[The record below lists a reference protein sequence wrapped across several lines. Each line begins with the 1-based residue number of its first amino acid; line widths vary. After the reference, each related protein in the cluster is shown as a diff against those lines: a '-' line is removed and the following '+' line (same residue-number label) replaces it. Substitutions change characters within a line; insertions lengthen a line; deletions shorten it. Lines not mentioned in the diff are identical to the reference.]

1 MEYNSKDILLK
12 AIQNTDLD
20 CVKTILINDPSL
32 IDAKGLFVAAKT
44 GDLNLVK
51 WLVEYSRISL
61 NEYDDNHRNVLHYA
75 AESCNLDTFIYLVE
89 RCGMDPLEGDK
100 DLVTPWDIIHEIVCH
115 GIAAYA
121 NELTDINNSADNNNP
136 KCINDPHYK
145 KASPESTRSLYS
157 VQESNIFTSKNA
169 SENKTQPSSGGKV
182 SNAGGNVSNTGSSAQ
197 PIDNATNL
205 RCRNASAI
213 ESYLEKR
220 YCHKYADFYRNPI
233 RTGFFPDPSIVR
245 VGTDYYMVN
254 SSFIF
259 FPCIPI
265 SHSKDLIHW
274 EIIGHAITNPEW
286 AHLEGLEGGRGY
298 WAPDISYYEGRF
310 YITATYRLND
320 VPPVY
325 RRQIVVFS
333 DKPEGPYSE
342 PVFIDEDG
350 IDPSIFNDDDGRRY
364 MLLNRGAR
372 IFKLDK
378 TATKKISDAT
388 LLYYGDHKRAP
399 EGPHLYKKDGYY
411 YLLEAEGGTGPG
423 HRVTISRSKEL
434 FGNYEPCPYNPIMRQ
449 EDPDAALQR
458 CGHGDLVDT
467 PDGRWFMV
475 YLCGRMTGDG
485 YSILGRET
493 ALDPVTW
500 TADGWP
506 IVNDLKGP
514 STMQVSPFA
523 PGAASDAYEADTAMS
538 EREQSD
544 RAVTACADK
553 ECGPRQDDSSDR
565 ISPCGLFM
573 DYMTPRPF
581 EEGGVRCRLEKEQS
595 SATGSVETMERAC
608 QAEKEQPSTTDS
620 IEATEKACPA
630 EKEQPSATDSIEP
643 PGKAYPAEKEH
654 PATYR
659 SFEILGSR
667 APLDSVMSRNI
678 VLRRQTAFRFRYEVT
693 LDIPMSAAPEGE
705 CLKEGQCAP
714 GEENLKEGQC
724 AGITGYYDENTFFEF
739 GIKAHNNGIYVY
751 SKEHIG
757 DEDRIITAS
766 EPILR
771 ICSAGSI
778 YTGQIE
784 RALPENEDGCHAQQ
798 AKNVYFGEVRSIRFR
813 MDTDYLTR
821 HLSYKIFSNADMS
834 STGYIHF
841 TTLENVNYLCDEGL
855 KKGKRFTGALV
866 GMYAYRGDGSL
877 KARFH
882 HDLYEAL
889 T

>member
-115 GIAAYA
+115 GIATYA

-145 KASPESTRSLYS
+145 KASPESTRSLYP
-157 VQESNIFTSKNA
+157 VRESNIFTSKNA

-286 AHLEGLEGGRGY
+286 AHLDGLEGGRGY

-449 EDPDAALQR
+449 DDPDAAIQR

-467 PDGRWFMV
+467 PDGRWYMV
-475 YLCGRMTGDG
+475 YLCGRMIGDG

-523 PGAASDAYEADTAMS
+523 PGATSDAYEADTAMS
-538 EREQSD
+538 ERKQSD

-553 ECGPRQDDSSDR
+553 KCGPRQDDSSDR
-565 ISPCGLFM
+565 ISPCGLFI

-581 EEGGVRCRLEKEQS
+581 EEGGVRCRLENEHP
-595 SATGSVETMERAC
+595 SATGSVEIME
-608 QAEKEQPSTTDS
+608 DG
-620 IEATEKACPA
+620 CPA
-630 EKEQPSATDSIEP
+630 EKD
-643 PGKAYPAEKEH
+643 YPAASGSVEVKEDACPLGKEH

-693 LDIPMSAAPEGE
+693 LDIPMSAE
-705 CLKEGQCAP
+705 P
-714 GEENLKEGQC
+714 GEESLKEGQC

-739 GIKAHNNGIYVY
+739 GIKAHNSGLYIY
-751 SKEHIG
+751 SREHIG
-757 DEDRIITAS
+757 DEDRTITAS
-766 EPILR
+766 EPIVR
-771 ICSAGSI
+771 ISATESLN
-778 YTGQIE
+778 TEQTERVWSEQTE
-784 RALPENEDGCHAQQ
+784 RALPENEDDLHAQLE
-798 AKNVYFGEVRSIRFR
+798 KNGHFSEVRSIRFR

-821 HLSYKIFSNADMS
+821 RLSYMIFSDAATVASNTATTAGFS
-834 STGYIHF
+834 ATAGYIHF
-841 TTLENVNYLCDEGL
+841 TTLKNVNYLCDEGL

-866 GMYAYRGDGSL
+866 GMYAYRGDEDL
-877 KARFH
+877 KVRFH
-882 HDLYEAL
+882 HDLYQDS
-889 T
+889 